1 MQPVKEAA
9 TPRLALRPKA
19 PIGAGRTSWRL
30 GLLVLGAI
38 AAVPSA
44 GVAAPAGREW
54 TPVVKLS
61 APGHSYVSPGRIELA
76 PDGTPLLFANLVGGI
91 EWEVA
96 GYAWNDTAW
105 VSTWEF
111 GTEAAILWPVVS
123 PPGTYHLIWKDF
135 VPVGGNDFLSSL
147 VMAEVPGGT
156 SIAAPETVAIVAG
169 GALSYSAAVGPGRRW
184 AAVGDRNRVPPAGP
198 DLRLLYSDSPSA
210 WSEVEV
216 SAIGEGVTVAALD
229 DTTALM
235 AWGSYLAAPGV
246 GWGILRG
253 SAWTDGS
260 ADPVF
265 DNETLAAAPKLRPRP
280 SGGQW
285 LGVST
290 DRAYTAIATYRDGAW
305 GPAESLHCAY
315 LLADGHY
322 TKSMHLSHDAG
333 EYPVVSW
340 SSDNARTGDQTVC
353 VCIPTDDGFTV
364 AENLANSEHGALPVA
379 VRDRNG
385 DVWVAWVDLLG
396 FDGAFWTHT
405 YVTAS
410 TSIPHVTSSGATRN
424 VSWVLSEPAPETW
437 WAVLRART
445 NQPYEEVARVRA
457 GHTQEMSWTD
467 PNPPPGALR
476 YRIRRESVDARY
488 LWESAPGFWPPPR
501 FAYGNSP
508 LRVAV
513 GPRGIDV
520 TELVFSAAP
529 AGPLVVE
536 LYDLQGRRV
545 HRTSLEATGSGRD
558 VFELGPRSLGQA
570 TSPGVYFVRGRDA
583 HERVSNAAKVVILR

>member
-1 MQPVKEAA
+1 VD
-9 TPRLALRPKA
+9 
-19 PIGAGRTSWRL
+19 
-30 GLLVLGAI
+30 
-38 AAVPSA
+38 
-44 GVAAPAGREW
+44 
-54 TPVVKLS
+54 KLS
-61 APGHSYVSPGRIELA
+61 APGHSYVVPGRIEVG
-76 PDGTPLLFANLVGGI
+76 PSGTPLIFAELVGGI
-91 EWEVA
+91 HHSVA
-96 GYAWNDTAW
+96 GFAWNDTAW
-105 VSTWEF
+105 AATWEF
-111 GTEAAILWPVVS
+111 ASQTAALWPVVS

-135 VPVGGNDFLSSL
+135 VPVGGNDYLSSL

-156 SIAAPETVAIVAG
+156 SIAAPETVAVVAG
-169 GALSYSAAVGPGRRW
+169 GALSYSAAVSHRRRW
-184 AAVGDRNRVPPAGP
+184 AAVADYMRVPPFNR
-198 DLRLLYSDSPSA
+198 DVRLLYSDSLRV
-210 WSEVEV
+210 WNEVELAAV
-216 SAIGEGVTVAALD
+216 SEEAAVTALD
-229 DTTALM
+229 DTTALLVWS
-235 AWGSYLAAPGV
+235 AFLAAPGV
-246 GWGILRG
+246 GWGVLRG
-253 SAWTDGS
+253 SNWTDGS
-260 ADPVF
+260 AYQVF
-265 DNETLAAAPKLRPRP
+265 EHERLAGALKLRPRP

-285 LGVST
+285 LGAASQS
-290 DRAYTAIATYRDGAW
+290 DHALIATYRDGAW
-305 GPAESLHCAY
+305 SHAESLHCAY

-353 VCIPTDDGFTV
+353 VCIPTDDGFTI
-364 AENLANSEHGALPVA
+364 AENLANSEHGAVPVA

-424 VSWVLSEPAPETW
+424 VSWLLSEPAPETW

-457 GHTQEMSWTD
+457 GHTHEMSWTD

-476 YRIRRESVDARY
+476 YRIRRESVDTRY

-536 LYDLQGRRV
+536 LFDLQGRRV
-545 HRTSLEATGSGRD
+545 HRQSIEASGSGRD
-558 VFELGPRSLGQA
+558 VVELGRHSMGEPLA
-570 TSPGVYFVRGRDA
+570 PGVYFVRGRDA
-583 HERVSNAAKVVILR
+583 HERVSNAAKVLILR